1 MSVNYFSKFRR
12 GMAMSAMVCAVT
24 VAQGAVV
31 KGTVTDPDGEP
42 LIGARVEIKG
52 TKVTVITDV
61 NGDFRLDADPK
72 QSITVSYIGY
82 SPATY
87 PVGDRTSFDV
97 VLQPS
102 STMLDETVVVTRVRD
117 KEHHKKVESAAF
129 SSCRFFW

>member
-1 MSVNYFSKFRR
+1 
-12 GMAMSAMVCAVT
+12 MAMSAMVCAVT

-61 NGDFRLDADPK
+61 NGEFRLDADPK

-102 STMLDETVVVTRVRD
+102 STMLDETV
-117 KEHHKKVESAAF
+117 
-129 SSCRFFW
+129 CI